1 MRIELVRAQDG
12 IDIIIFGDID
22 SDGEYGIS
30 SADVLAELRTVD
42 PQTPIRVLIN
52 SVGGSVVEGM
62 AIYNLLRQH
71 PGPVTTQV
79 LGTAASIASI
89 IMLAGDDREIA
100 EDATVFVHAPRS
112 VASGTAEQFERDAE
126 LMRSVESQM
135 TKIYVERTGQSEQ
148 TVRQWLAD
156 EKTFSATEAVDVGLA
171 TAILS
176 PETLTAATAKM
187 ENVTMTK
194 KNNTNSDL
202 QRQRDQT
209 AAEIERVAAIR
220 AAADAIGDD
229 RLDAEYSKQLG
240 LSMPTLAA
248 LEAKAVREGWD
259 CDRFELEARRA
270 QMVSPSHIA
279 IHRAPVAPSGDVLK
293 AALAMH
299 LGYQHIE
306 QTYDARTLE
315 LARAMRPRHILDIA
329 EANLKA
335 GGAYKSSYSPMELI
349 TASSPSTSTFSSL
362 LSDTANQELAQ
373 AYLALP
379 SVARQISRSVPVP
392 DFRQQ
397 SHIQLSPTNLRAE
410 AVGADGELHSVVL
423 GDRVYTVQADTYG
436 KIVSVT
442 RKDIINDR
450 IGAFAQLPQ
459 ALAVGA
465 LTSLERTFF
474 TLLLSNP
481 SSFFSAGNGNYLSGA
496 GSAISVSGLNA
507 AVAAMREQTNAD
519 GDPIYTQPAY
529 VVVPPALE
537 ATAAQLYQSTEVV
550 VGGGDA
556 STSQQ
561 PTTNPHR
568 GKYEPLTA
576 PYLAAS
582 IGLTNA
588 SDTAWYLVSHPDVLN
603 LAVICYVGGIE
614 TPILEDVSDR
624 VPGDQLRME
633 WRTIFDYGVGL
644 AEKPAGVLNTGA

>member
-1 MRIELVRAQDG
+1 MQIELIRARDG
-12 IDIIIFGDID
+12 IDIIIFGDIETA
-22 SDGEYGIS
+22 GEYGT
-30 SADVLAELRTVD
+30 SAGDVLAELRTVD

-52 SVGGSVVEGM
+52 SVGGSVVEGL

-89 IMLAGDDREIA
+89 IMLAGDSREIA

-112 VASGTAEQFERDAE
+112 VASGTAEQLEKDAE

-148 TVRQWLAD
+148 TVRQWLTD
-156 EKTFSATEAVDVGLA
+156 EKTFTAAEAVEAGLA

-176 PETLTAATAKM
+176 PETVTAATARLETVMKS
-187 ENVTMTK
+187 
-194 KNNTNSDL
+194 NNNHL
-202 QRQRDQT
+202 QKQREQT

-220 AAADAIGDD
+220 AAAADIGDD
-229 RLDAEYSKQLG
+229 RLDSEYAKQLG
-240 LSMPTLAA
+240 LATPTVAA

-259 CDRFELEARRA
+259 RDKFELEARRG
-270 QMVSPSHIA
+270 QMVSPSHVA
-279 IHRAPVAPSGDVLK
+279 IHRTPVAPSSDVLK
-293 AALAMH
+293 AALALH
-299 LGYQHIE
+299 LGYQHVE
-306 QTYDARTLE
+306 KTYNPATLE
-315 LARAMRPRHILDIA
+315 AARAMRPRHILDIA
-329 EANLKA
+329 EANLRA
-335 GGAYKSSYSPMELI
+335 GGAYKSNYSPMELI
-349 TASSPSTSTFSSL
+349 MASGPSTSTFSTL

-379 SVARQISRSVPVP
+379 SVARKISRSVPVP
-392 DFRQQ
+392 DFQKQ

-474 TLLLSNP
+474 ERLLSNP
-481 SSFFSAGNGNYLSGA
+481 SSFFAAANGNYLTGA
-496 GSAISVSGLNA
+496 GSALSVSGLNA

-519 GDPIYTQPAY
+519 GDPIYTQPAF

-537 ATAAQLYQSTEVV
+537 ATAAQLFQSTEVV
-550 VGGGDA
+550 VGGGDTA
-556 STSQQ
+556 TSQQ
-561 PTTNPHR
+561 PTANPHR

-582 IGLTNA
+582 IGLTGS
-588 SDTAWYLVSHPDVLN
+588 SDTAWYLVSEPTVLN
-603 LAVICYVGGIE
+603 LAVICYVGGLE

-644 AEKPAGVLNTGA
+644 AEKPAGVLNTGT